1 MRNDTDTL
9 DAVLAGFYGHECT
22 GVWSSANWLA
32 YQAGVALRGGK
43 RPTKAHMS
51 RGYAVKVETAA
62 GEQLAKFFGNKL
74 ECVELQL
81 IQAKG

>member
-1 MRNDTDTL
+1 MRNDADTL

-22 GVWSSANWLA
+22 GMRSSANWLA

-51 RGYAVKVETAA
+51 RGYTVKIETAD
-62 GEQLAKFFGNKL
+62 GEQLAKFFGDNL
-74 ECVELQL
+74 ERVELQL